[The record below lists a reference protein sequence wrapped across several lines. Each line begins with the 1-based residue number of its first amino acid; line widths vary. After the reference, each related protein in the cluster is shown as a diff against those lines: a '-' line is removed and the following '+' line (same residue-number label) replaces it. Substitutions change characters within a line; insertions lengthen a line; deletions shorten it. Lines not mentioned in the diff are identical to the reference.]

1 MANFVIFAGVNGVG
15 KTTLYNTII
24 PILDLGIRINTDEI
38 VKEIGDWRN
47 NEDQI
52 KAGRIALKL
61 RKECVEKNIDFNQE
75 TTLTGKNILKAIKD
89 IKEKGYTLH
98 LYYVGIES
106 PEISKERIKNRVVK
120 GGHDIPADVVEKRYI
135 ETLEN
140 LKEIL
145 LFTDKSDISE
155 EISRLDSHMEQLK
168 KELSLKGAAVGK
180 KIDFILQE
188 IYRELNTTG
197 VKSNLYEISKL
208 IVECKNELEKIREQS
223 MNIE

>member
-145 LFTDKSDISE
+145 PLVDYAKIYDNTKNYKLCYAKYSNSYIKVCNKTPNWLSKILK
-155 EISRLDSHMEQLK
+155 EIRIK
-168 KELSLKGAAVGK
+168 A
-180 KIDFILQE
+180 
-188 IYRELNTTG
+188 
-197 VKSNLYEISKL
+197 
-208 IVECKNELEKIREQS
+208 
-223 MNIE
+223 